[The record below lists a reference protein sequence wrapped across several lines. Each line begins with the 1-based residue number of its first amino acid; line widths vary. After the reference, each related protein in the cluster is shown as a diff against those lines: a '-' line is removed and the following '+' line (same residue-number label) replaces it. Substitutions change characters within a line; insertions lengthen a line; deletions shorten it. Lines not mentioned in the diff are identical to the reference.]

1 MANLLK
7 EALGGM
13 LTFRHR
19 INECICQRCLVYFP
33 KQFVNMKRII
43 QCLPNKM
50 ENCLSWLVLKAIHNT
65 FRHKINEC
73 NCWRFFCLI
82 EQGCIMYSCNLCVI
96 RDPSHTPR
104 PRHPQKAA
112 KANLKKLAALNYTTG
127 ISKKAVCI
135 MMLTAEE
142 YLP

>member
-1 MANLLK
+1 MANLSK
-7 EALGGM
+7 KALGRM

-19 INECICQRCLVYFP
+19 INECICWKCLVYFP

-50 ENCLSWLVLKAIHNT
+50 ENCLSWLVLKAIHN
-65 FRHKINEC
+65 
-73 NCWRFFCLI
+73 
-82 EQGCIMYSCNLCVI
+82 
-96 RDPSHTPR
+96 PSHTPR